1 MTDLDAINKVRD
13 DMVEGFNAGD
23 LDSVI
28 ACLADDSIGMPPDAP
43 AKVGK
48 EVYGAYIR
56 NLMESYEVRE
66 SITVLETEIAGE
78 WAYDRGTWVA
88 TIVSKADG
96 TTSEVGGDYLWI
108 LRKSA
113 DGAWRPTRLIWN
125 NDQPATG

>member
-1 MTDLDAINKVRD
+1 MTDIEAINKVRD
-13 DMVEGFNAGD
+13 DLVESFNAGD
-23 LDSVI
+23 ADGVI
-28 ACLADDSIGMPPDAP
+28 ACLADDAIGMPPDVP

-48 EVYGAYIR
+48 EVYGAFIR
-56 NLMESYEVRE
+56 ELIDMYDVQET
-66 SITVLETEIAGE
+66 ITVLEIEIAGD

-96 TTSEVGGDYLWI
+96 TQNERGGDYLWI

-125 NDQPATG
+125 NDQPPA